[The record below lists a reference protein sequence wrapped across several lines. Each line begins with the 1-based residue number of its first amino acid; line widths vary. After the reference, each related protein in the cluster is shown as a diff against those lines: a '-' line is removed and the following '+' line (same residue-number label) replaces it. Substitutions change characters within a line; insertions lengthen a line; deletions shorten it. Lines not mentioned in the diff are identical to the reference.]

1 MSPGTEALTAARVVS
16 DRQLAE
22 TDFSKVL
29 IGRVLT
35 TVVRD
40 VLRRAQE
47 RNLTIDPD
55 SVRITTRHEQWFSG
69 VVEFRMTAEGDLS
82 WPTTP
87 VS

>member
-1 MSPGTEALTAARVVS
+1 MSPGTEALSAVRVVS

-29 IGRVLT
+29 IGSVLT

-55 SVRITTRHEQWFSG
+55 SVRITTRHEQWFGG